1 MSPTKPA
8 CLLLAL
14 LALSSRGYG
23 QLPLPPTTQ
32 PAPFV
37 RAGHAGDAA
46 PTNLRAAMN
55 ELLDVIFNLKGEAID
70 PAYASQT
77 LKDLAFFE
85 RDVAI
90 CKLHYPPSL
99 NRLSGADKAD
109 EADSYRSMMSD
120 LLRTGLDMEEAVADG
135 KAEDIKRLLKRVDEI
150 EADGHAEFVPP

>member
-1 MSPTKPA
+1 M
-8 CLLLAL
+8 
-14 LALSSRGYG
+14 
-23 QLPLPPTTQ
+23 PLPPTTQ

-46 PTNLRAAMN
+46 PASLRAAMN
-55 ELLDVIFNLKGEAID
+55 ELLDVIFNLKGEAAD
-70 PAYASQT
+70 PASASQT

-90 CKLHYPPSL
+90 CKLHFPPGL

-109 EADSYRSMMSD
+109 AADSYRSMMSG
-120 LLRTGLDMEEAVADG
+120 LLRVGLDMEEAVADG
-135 KAEDIKRLLKRVDEI
+135 KTDDIKRLLKRVDEI